1 MQTHDDAPM
10 HTVNTDRDVTGMSDS
25 GPWQVI
31 VVGGGPAGASAAWHC
46 AQAGLS
52 VCLVDRARFPRSKPC
67 AEYLSPEGS
76 RILDRMGALADL
88 EQGAATYLTGMVVH
102 APAGG
107 RIHGEFAAQHA
118 YRGFRDRGLG
128 IRREYLD
135 ALLLNRVRAAGV
147 TVMEGARVTQLCR
160 DADGTVN
167 GVELTRDD
175 EPQTLRT
182 VHASLVVGA
191 DGLNSVVASRAGL
204 AHRARWP
211 RRVAYVA
218 HYRNVA
224 RMGTLGEMHVT
235 DNGYVGLAQVGDGD
249 GASIT
254 NVALVLPTRAA
265 RALRQSPA
273 DTLTTWLE
281 AHPQLAERFVNAERM
296 TPVRAVGPFASH
308 ARRSW
313 APGVMLT
320 GDAADFLD
328 PFTGEGI
335 YAALA
340 GGELLAPIAHA
351 VVHAPDARRRR
362 QALMSYQQARRTT
375 FGGKWRLERLIMLA
389 VAWPPL
395 LNHAARVLSRDR
407 DLADLLIGATGDFVP
422 PSAVLSPR
430 TLLRFLS

>member
-1 MQTHDDAPM
+1 MGDGGQ
-10 HTVNTDRDVTGMSDS
+10 
-25 GPWQVI
+25 WQVI

-76 RILDRMGALADL
+76 RILDRMGALSDL
-88 EQGAATYLTGMVVH
+88 ERGAATYLTGMVVH
-102 APAGG
+102 APGGG
-107 RIHGEFAAQHA
+107 RIHGEFAAQHG

-128 IRREYLD
+128 IKRDYLD
-135 ALLLNRVRAAGV
+135 ALLLGRARAAGV
-147 TVMEGARVTQLCR
+147 TVMEGARVTQLCH
-160 DADGTVN
+160 DADGAVN
-167 GVELTRDD
+167 GVELECDD
-175 EPQTLRT
+175 GPHTLR
-182 VHASLVVGA
+182 APLVVGA

-218 HYRNVA
+218 HYRDVG

-235 DNGYVGLAQVGDGD
+235 ADGYVGLAQVGDGH
-249 GASIT
+249 GGSVT
-254 NVALVLPTRAA
+254 NVALVLPTSTA
-265 RALRQSPA
+265 RAQRQSPV
-273 DTLTTWLE
+273 DTLTSWLD
-281 AHPQLAERFVNAERM
+281 AHPQLAERFQRAERV

-308 ARRSW
+308 AKRSW

-340 GGELLAPIAHA
+340 GGELLAPVAHA
-351 VVHAPDARRRR
+351 VVHAANARSRQQAFASYERARR
-362 QALMSYQQARRTT
+362 AT
-375 FGGKWRLERLIMLA
+375 FSGKWRLERLITLA

-422 PSAVLSPR
+422 PSAVLTPR